1 MLALAKLG
9 CLLVAAL
16 PRPPDAY
23 ELGLSSLPN
32 AVQLGV
38 AQAVHSS
45 VAVHTLQPAYSPPVY
60 DKFTECAVAPSL
72 ERDTICVD
80 DDDPGLLG
88 YVPPCLTGNDC

>member
-23 ELGLSSLPN
+23 ELGLSSIPT

-45 VAVHTLQPAYSPPVY
+45 VGAHTLHPVY
-60 DKFTECAVAPSL
+60 TPPTYDKLRECAVAPGL
-72 ERDTICVD
+72 ERDAVCVNE
-80 DDDPGLLG
+80 DDPGQVG
-88 YVPPCLTGNDC
+88 YVPPCLPDNHR